1 MHPLELTRISGH
13 TFLASNLSSRS
24 TVLDLGANRGAF
36 ASAVKQRWGCRIH
49 SVEPAP
55 SLAEALSAI
64 PGIEVYQVA
73 VSASGGELLFRV
85 DPCNSE
91 SSAIAREADEHTI
104 VVPGTTLE
112 ALAERVGQIDLLK
125 MDVEGAEVEIL
136 GSAPDPLLEAIPQLT
151 VEFHDFKPSAGVSA
165 AMVRRVL
172 ARMRSLG
179 FVVFVNTIWT
189 FGDVLF
195 VNRRF
200 LPLSRVDGW
209 RVSVCGRWLPGFQRI
224 ARRGVTR
231 RARRP
236 ARRTARSGRVST
248 SAAV

>member
-91 SSAIAREADEHTI
+91 SSAIASEADEHTI
-104 VVPGTTLE
+104 VVPGTTLK

-125 MDVEGAEVEIL
+125 MDVEGPEVGIL
-136 GSAPDPLLEAIPQLT
+136 DSAPAPLLSPLPQLT
-151 VEFHDFKPSAGVSA
+151 DEFHDFKPSAGISA
-165 AMVRRVL
+165 VMVRRVL
-172 ARMRSLG
+172 SRMRSIG
-179 FVVFVNTIWT
+179 FHVFVNSFWT
-189 FGDVLF
+189 FGDVRF
-195 VNRRF
+195 VNRRL
-200 LPLSRVDGW
+200 LPLSTADRCQLAL
-209 RVSVCGRWLPGFQRI
+209 RGRWLPGLQRI
-224 ARRGVTR
+224 ARRGTGR
-231 RARRP
+231 IPDAPSADPGGGPRA
-236 ARRTARSGRVST
+236 
-248 SAAV
+248 